1 MPTTLPDL
9 ILLDAKSGTGAG
21 DAIGVGE
28 RMRYANG
35 AGVNQNKVSTR
46 FKARVQLKDTTTGAS
61 ATVAIQGS
69 DDNSSFTTIKAF
81 SLAIGTGDPNQ
92 VVETGLVVAN
102 YKWFRANVTAVTGGS
117 APVVNSYCT
126 FGSFGQ

>member
-1 MPTTLPDL
+1 MPTTLPDI

-21 DAIGVGE
+21 DAVGVGE
-28 RMRYANG
+28 RIRYANG
-35 AGVNQNKVSTR
+35 AGRNQNKWATR
-46 FKARVQLKDTTTGAS
+46 FKARIQLKDSTTGAS

-81 SLAIGTGDPNQ
+81 TLAVGTGDPNQ
-92 VVETGLVVAN
+92 VAKTGLIVAN
-102 YKWFRANVTAVTGGS
+102 YKWFRANVTAVAGGS
-117 APVVNSYCT
+117 APVVNSYMT

>member
-1 MPTTLPDL
+1 MANTVPDL
-9 ILLDAKSGTGAG
+9 ILLDAATGTGAG

-35 AGVNQNKVSTR
+35 AGRNQNKWATR

-61 ATVAIQGS
+61 ATVQIQGS
-69 DDNSSFTTIKAF
+69 DDNSSFTTIKTF
-81 SLAIGTGDPNQ
+81 TLAIGTGDPNQ
-92 VVETGLVVAN
+92 VAKAALVVAN
-102 YKWFRANVTAVTGGS
+102 YKWFRANVSAITGGS

-126 FGSFGQ
+126 FGTFGQ